1 MTPCIVKNKNFEND
15 LVLSL
20 IVGQMIEQQK
30 ATFLILYDPFYPKKC
45 IYFPLH
51 IIHFPKFIDSTLKK
65 FEGGKLIFEKIYLPD
80 II

>member
-30 ATFLILYDPFYPKKC
+30 ATFLILYDPFYPKKMHLFSPT
-45 IYFPLH
+45 YHSF
-51 IIHFPKFIDSTLKK
+51 S
-65 FEGGKLIFEKIYLPD
+65 
-80 II
+80 